1 MRAVSSLGMALS
13 TLKGAW
19 NTLNDPDMSG
29 FEKVLSI
36 MTSLG
41 MGIPALVSSINLFKE
56 SWSGVAEGLGKV
68 VTETAKVIVK
78 QTAQKAVTDA
88 STASTAA

>member
-1 MRAVSSLGMALS
+1 MRAISSLGMALS

-56 SWSGVAEGLGKV
+56 SWHGVAAGISKV
-68 VTETAKVIVK
+68 VTATAGAIVA
-78 QTAQKAVTDA
+78 QTAQKAATDA
-88 STASTAA
+88 STASTTA